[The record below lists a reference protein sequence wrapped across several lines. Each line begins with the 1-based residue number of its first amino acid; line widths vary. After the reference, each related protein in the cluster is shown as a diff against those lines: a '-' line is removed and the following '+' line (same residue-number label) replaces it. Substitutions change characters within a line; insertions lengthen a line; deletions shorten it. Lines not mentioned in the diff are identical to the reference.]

1 VAPPLARSLTPPAIV
16 AVAIA
21 VLGASLWPTGGAGA
35 FVVALPFAVL
45 AFALFAW
52 APIRRRHLR
61 VDLHAAG
68 IVVTKGPKSFAVVF
82 EDVDEV
88 WMVLDRRRPL
98 PTVTIVL
105 LVGLR
110 LVLHDRS
117 ERLIPTSLQGA
128 DAIVRDVLLHC
139 SQPLQA
145 SALEA
150 LRAGETLTFGRLR
163 IDRTGLRGP
172 SWTMRWADVTLV
184 RRLSGRLSFFG
195 WQRVFPR
202 RTIWFD
208 GVPHP
213 TVFATLVTECASKTE
228 TYGGPGALLD

>member
-1 VAPPLARSLTPPAIV
+1 MPAAIV
-16 AVAIA
+16 AVVIA
-21 VLGASLWPTGGAGA
+21 GVGASLWPTVGAGA

-52 APIRRRHLR
+52 APFRRRHLR

-68 IVVTKGPKSFAVVF
+68 IAVTKSRQSFAVLF

-88 WMVLDRRRPL
+88 WMVLDRVRPV
-98 PTVTIVL
+98 PTMTVALI
-105 LVGLR
+105 VGLR

-117 ERLIPTSLQGA
+117 ERLIPTNVQGA
-128 DAIVRDVLLHC
+128 DAIVRAVLLSC

-150 LRAGETLTFGRLR
+150 LRGGETLTFGRLR

-172 SWTMRWADVTLV
+172 SWTMLWADVTLV

-202 RTIWFD
+202 RTIWLD
-208 GVPHP
+208 EVPHP

-228 TYGGPGALLD
+228 TEGAAGALH